1 MCLCCGVKRTVERKE
16 PQPKQNKAKKKS
28 HKTQKNRHKLTF
40 ELASRSCTAVCMTTG
55 SGSESVSRGDL
66 THHAAVIGRLKHCT
80 KRLYAD
86 TSDGRDDMIEIKQV

>member
-1 MCLCCGVKRTVERKE
+1 
-16 PQPKQNKAKKKS
+16 
-28 HKTQKNRHKLTF
+28 
-40 ELASRSCTAVCMTTG
+40 MTTG